1 MSVLLIK
8 GMKMPKNCG
17 CCPLAVGGRFTFT
30 CMRMIGKEFSYE
42 LAEQRQEDCPL
53 VEVPPHGDLID
64 RNELLK
70 IENITCVDTGCW
82 QTEYDAVK
90 ADIIRKAPTVLEA
103 ST

>member
-1 MSVLLIK
+1 ML
-8 GMKMPKNCG
+8 
-17 CCPLAVGGRFTFT
+17 
-30 CMRMIGKEFSYE
+30 
-42 LAEQRQEDCPL
+42 
-53 VEVPPHGDLID
+53 D

-70 IENITCVDTGCW
+70 IENITYVDTGCW